1 MKNLILL
8 VFLSIVALSATAQ
21 KGIIRGVVM
30 DGSMGE
36 PLFSATVVIKG
47 TTNGAITDL
56 DGNFEIRVEPGT
68 VALELSY
75 IGYKTIT
82 VEGIEV
88 KANDVTVVNN
98 IVLNEDSDMGIEIV
112 VTAEAIESNEVA
124 IINIKTKAAGMIDG
138 ISSDK
143 IRQIGDGNV
152 AEATKRVTGVSVEGG
167 KYVYVRGLGDRYS
180 KTTLNGVDVPGLDP
194 DRNSL
199 QMDIFPTSLISNI
212 IVNKT
217 FTADLPAD
225 FTGGLLNIDT
235 KEFPEEQQLSISFS
249 TAYNPQYHFN
259 NDFLSYEGGST
270 DFLGFDDGTRALPA
284 GAGANVPTPF
294 TPGLTDEQVTNFIQ
308 RFDPTLDAQKQMS
321 FLDFSAGISYGNQI
335 NLRKKGSD
343 QPTNKKLGYIF
354 SLSYKSNYRH
364 YDQAAFGEYQRD
376 IDPNNYDLVTAN
388 IQRGSLS
395 ERNFLLGAIGGL
407 AYKTNTS
414 KLKLTVLHLQN
425 GESRAG
431 EFNISNIASAVG
443 QSGYDAVSDN
453 LEYNQRSLS
462 NVLLSGSH
470 IFDATKWE
478 VDWKLSPTYSTSSD
492 PDIRKTAF
500 SYDGTYSF
508 ASGEAGNPSRIWR
521 SLNEL
526 NTTAKIDLKK
536 RFDTEIDLE
545 LKFGVS
551 HNFKLRNYDIQLYE
565 ILFENGQS
573 WDRPDPSLVLAP
585 DNIYTGD
592 NRANS
597 AYIQSGNSN
606 PNPNEYSSNVSN
618 TGAYI
623 STSFTLLNKLKSTI
637 GLRAEHFVQRHT
649 GRDIAFASGDLVNGN
664 NLQNEKVLESINLF
678 PTINM
683 TYTVV
688 PKVNIRGSYT
698 RTIARPSFK
707 ELSYA
712 QILDPITNRIFN
724 GSLFAYSSTI
734 DGQQTVTWDGN
745 LKETNIDNVDLRW
758 EWFMKRAQ
766 FISFSAF
773 YKNFNNPIELVRIP
787 EQQTSAEYQPRNV
800 GNGRLF
806 GGEFELRKDLGFIS
820 ESLEALSFNTNVT
833 VVYSAITMTDLEYKA
848 RKSYEREGE
857 TIGRTR
863 DMAGQSPWVINAGVS
878 YTNNSLGTNV
888 GLFYNVKGPTL
899 FIVGTGLIP
908 DIYTQPIHSL
918 NFSYNQKL
926 GKNKNTILEF
936 NISNL
941 LNWKDQTLYQSFN
954 AESQVFTSLNPGIT
968 FSLGVNHKFDFKP
981 RTLNT
986 EDQ

>member
-1 MKNLILL
+1 MRHLILL
-8 VFLSIVALSATAQ
+8 SLFVALALTANAQ

-30 DGSMGE
+30 DGAMGE

-56 DGNFEIRVEPGT
+56 DGKFEIQVEAGT
-68 VALELSY
+68 TALELSY

-82 VEGIEV
+82 VEDVEV
-88 KANDVTVVNN
+88 KANEVTILNN
-98 IVLNEDSDMGIEIV
+98 LVLNEDSDMGIEIV

-124 IINIKTKAAGMIDG
+124 IINIKSKSASMVDG

-212 IVNKT
+212 IVSKT

-235 KEFPEEQQLSISFS
+235 KEFPDEQQLSVSAS
-249 TAYNPQYHFN
+249 TSYNPQYHLN
-259 NDFLSYEGGST
+259 NNFLSYEGGST
-270 DFLGFDDGTRALPA
+270 DFLGFDDGTRRLPQ
-284 GAGANVPTPF
+284 GIGANIPTPF
-294 TPGLTDEQVTNFIQ
+294 TPGIPDAQVNKFIQ
-308 RFDPTLDAQKQMS
+308 RFNPTLDAQQEMS

-335 NLRKKGSD
+335 SLRKKGAEESS
-343 QPTNKKLGYIF
+343 NRKLGYVF
-354 SLSYKSNYRH
+354 SLSYKSNYKH
-364 YDQAAFGEYQRD
+364 YNQVAYGEYQRD
-376 IDPNNYDLVTAN
+376 IDPNETELVTAN
-388 IQRGSLS
+388 LQTGSLS
-395 ERNFLLGAIGGL
+395 ERTFLLGAIGGL
-407 AYKTNTS
+407 AYKTNVS

-431 EFNISNIASAVG
+431 EFNINNLASAVG
-443 QSGYDAVSDN
+443 QSGYEAVSDN

-462 NVLLSGSH
+462 NLLLSGSH
-470 IFDATKWE
+470 VFSASDWE
-478 VDWKLSPTYSTSSD
+478 VDWKLSPTYSTSFD

-500 SYDGTYSF
+500 SYDGNYSF

-521 SLNEL
+521 SLDEVNA
-526 NTTAKIDLKK
+526 TAKLDLKK
-536 RFDTEIDLE
+536 SFDTPINLEI
-545 LKFGVS
+545 KFGAS
-551 HNFKLRNYDIQLYE
+551 HNFKLRNYEIKLYE
-565 ILFENGQS
+565 ILFENTQS
-573 WDRPDPSLVLAP
+573 WATADPSLVLSL

-592 NRANS
+592 DRANGS
-597 AYIQSGNSN
+597 YFQSGNTT
-606 PNPNEYSSNVSN
+606 PNPNQYSSNVNN
-618 TGAYI
+618 TGAYV
-623 STSFTLLNKLKSTI
+623 STSFTILDRLKSTI
-637 GLRAEHFVQRHT
+637 GLRAEYFVQRHT
-649 GRDIAFASGDLVNGN
+649 GRDIAYASGDLINGN
-664 NLQNEKVLESINLF
+664 NLQNDKVLESFNLF
-678 PTINM
+678 PTVNM

-688 PKVNIRGSYT
+688 PKINLRGSYT

-724 GSLFAYSSTI
+724 GSLFAYSTTI
-734 DGQQTVTWDGN
+734 DGQSTVTWDGN

-766 FISFSAF
+766 FVSFSAF

-806 GGEFELRKDLGFIS
+806 GGEFELRKDLGFIN

-833 VVYSAITMTDLEYKA
+833 VVYSAITMSELEYTA
-848 RKSYEREGE
+848 RKTYEREGE
-857 TIGRTR
+857 NIGRTR
-863 DMAGQSPWVINAGVS
+863 DMAGQSPWVINAGIS
-878 YTNNSLGTNV
+878 YTSNKLGTNV

-926 GKNKNTILEF
+926 GKNKNTVLEF
-936 NISNL
+936 KIANL
-941 LNWKDQTLYQSFN
+941 LNWRDESLYQSFG

-968 FSLGVNHKFDFKP
+968 FSLGVNHKFDFKAKTSP
-981 RTLNT
+981 D
-986 EDQ
+986 ED